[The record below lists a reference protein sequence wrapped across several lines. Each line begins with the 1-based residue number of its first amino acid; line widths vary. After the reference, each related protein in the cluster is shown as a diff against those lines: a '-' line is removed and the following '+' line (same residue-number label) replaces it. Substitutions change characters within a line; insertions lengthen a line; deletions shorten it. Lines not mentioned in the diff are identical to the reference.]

1 MLSSQQHL
9 PLPSEIRCKSF
20 GNLQAADA
28 PGSHRKNK
36 SYFRKAGSPT
46 LTSSK
51 SMIGKKP
58 QSFSN
63 LFSFASKSSSD
74 SKQNH
79 NWYNNE
85 KSIDLNKHGKP
96 SSFSSLNC
104 LNQSPRRRTSVD
116 KKRHPM
122 ERWGNSSIELKP
134 EKPRR
139 GRRSDCTK
147 EFQRWEDNSSHE
159 MAPDHPRISSPRRTV
174 SKRPSKSLSSDTSHT
189 YGSTVTDMSEM
200 MIGKGSN
207 HSRYSRRS
215 SCESVDMTH
224 EIPTSLSRMILGKE
238 SRRGS
243 GKESRRG
250 SGQKYASPTPVT
262 PTRVV
267 IGKESRRRSSQ
278 NLKDSLTRPST
289 KPSGIVCLGKER
301 GRSSGTLMR
310 AAQQRHR
317 ASLNDLALPLSIPN
331 DFFTGS
337 KQQNAKWDIKPAE
350 PLISLG
356 GGSFWD

>member
-1 MLSSQQHL
+1 
-9 PLPSEIRCKSF
+9 
-20 GNLQAADA
+20 
-28 PGSHRKNK
+28 
-36 SYFRKAGSPT
+36 
-46 LTSSK
+46 
-51 SMIGKKP
+51 
-58 QSFSN
+58 
-63 LFSFASKSSSD
+63 
-74 SKQNH
+74 
-79 NWYNNE
+79 
-85 KSIDLNKHGKP
+85 
-96 SSFSSLNC
+96 
-104 LNQSPRRRTSVD
+104 
-116 KKRHPM
+116 
-122 ERWGNSSIELKP
+122 
-134 EKPRR
+134 
-139 GRRSDCTK
+139 
-147 EFQRWEDNSSHE
+147 
-159 MAPDHPRISSPRRTV
+159 
-174 SKRPSKSLSSDTSHT
+174 
-189 YGSTVTDMSEM
+189 
-200 MIGKGSN
+200 
-207 HSRYSRRS
+207 
-215 SCESVDMTH
+215 
-224 EIPTSLSRMILGKE
+224 MILGKE